1 LAKLKIGVIG
11 VGSLGQHHA
20 RVCTELSNAELA
32 GVADLNETRGR
43 EIAGRHQVPFF
54 ADHRELLKQVDAV
67 CIAAPT
73 TMHFQIAKD
82 SLEQG
87 KQVLVEKP
95 ITSTVSQARELI
107 ALAEQKKLKLQVGH
121 IERFNPAFK
130 AAGPHIKDPMFLECI
145 RLTTY
150 TGRNTD
156 VSVVLSQ
163 MIHDIDIVLSL
174 VNSELE
180 RVSASGLCLVSGS
193 EDIANARLEFRNG
206 CAASL
211 TASRISGKKERQM
224 RVFQKDSYITV
235 DYLNPG
241 VQIQQIKDGPRKTAD
256 PSQSIAYIEPKIEQ
270 VESLKAELSSF
281 AECILND
288 TVPLVTG
295 RDGLRALQAAE
306 EIMREIEKR
315 NERLKA
321 SP

>member
-1 LAKLKIGVIG
+1 MAKLKIGVIG

-20 RVCTELSNAELA
+20 RALSELPQVELA
-32 GVADLNETRGR
+32 GVSDINESRVR
-43 EIAGRHQVPFF
+43 EIAGRHKVPFY
-54 ADHRELLKQVDAV
+54 ADYRELLAKVDAV
-67 CIAAPT
+67 SIAVPT
-73 TMHFQIAKD
+73 ILHFQIAKD
-82 SLEQG
+82 VLAQG
-87 KQVLVEKP
+87 KHVLVEKP
-95 ITSTVSQARELI
+95 VTTTVDQTQELI
-107 ALAEQKKLKLQVGH
+107 ALAEQKRLKLQVGH

-130 AAGPHIKDPMFLECI
+130 AAAGHIQDPMFLECL
-145 RLTTY
+145 RLTTF

-180 RVSASGLCLVSGS
+180 RVSACGLCLVSGS

-241 VQIQQIKDGPRKTAD
+241 VQIQKIKDGPRKAAD
-256 PSQSIAYIEPKIEQ
+256 PSQSIACIEPKIEQ
-270 VESLKAELSSF
+270 VESLKEELSSF
-281 AECILND
+281 ADCILND

-315 NERLKA
+315 NQKLKGKT
-321 SP
+321 